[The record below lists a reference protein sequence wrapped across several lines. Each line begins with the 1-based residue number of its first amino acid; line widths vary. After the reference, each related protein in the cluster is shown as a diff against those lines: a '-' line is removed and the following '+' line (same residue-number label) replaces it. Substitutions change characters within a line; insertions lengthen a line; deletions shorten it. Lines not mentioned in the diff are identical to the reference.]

1 MIHRPSIAALMTMTI
16 ALAGA
21 VHAAGAAETLS
32 YADLVAR
39 LVDLEQPALLP
50 LPGETCKQWSSWDRA
65 SQYDAARGK
74 YVNWAANNDGPFF
87 IREEDGRFVMA
98 EMDGPG
104 CIWRIWSAR
113 ALDGRVKVY
122 LDGGKEPAIDLP
134 FKNYFS
140 GDTAP
145 LAYPALSYDLA
156 EHGCRGQNLYLPI
169 PYQKSC
175 KIVAEKDWGRYY
187 QFVYTTYPA
196 GTKVPTFST
205 ELAAENA
212 PLLKQVNDRCAGRIG
227 GKAEG
232 LPDGPGAERKSVRV
246 DGETTV
252 RVAELAGPRMI
263 TSIQARVPLGDRD
276 DQMAALRQL
285 CLQITFDGEEKPAVW
300 CPLGDFFGTAPGR
313 NDYTNWVTGMT
324 EDGFY
329 ANWVMPFGK
338 RALVE
343 LVNDGNKARDVEL
356 KIVSRPLGR
365 PFEGMGHFHCK
376 WHRDAHRLPEDRW
389 PDWVMLKTEGRGRF
403 LGVMLHVW
411 NPRGGW
417 WGEGDEK
424 FFVDGEKFPSTFGT
438 GSEDYFG
445 YAWCDPGLF
454 QRPFHAQTMTM
465 GNKGHQSVLRWQIS
479 DNVPF
484 QTSFEGT
491 IEKYYRTEEKG
502 TLYASTV
509 CWYLAPGGMDPYD
522 PVPVKD
528 RHGYY
533 VKPPAIAGGFRVLGD
548 PAGDPQ
554 TQKMTNFSDKWTNG
568 DQLWWT
574 GAKPGDKLEVALSAK
589 AEGRRRVSV
598 ILTKARDYAVVRLSL
613 DGKPLGEPIDLYN
626 PTVIRT
632 EPIPLGTVEL
642 AGAEHVLGVEIV
654 GKNEKAVPSYMFGL
668 DEVLLE
674 KVE

>member
-1 MIHRPSIAALMTMTI
+1 MIQRASVAVLTTI

-21 VHAAGAAETLS
+21 VHAGGAAETLS

-39 LVDLEQPALLP
+39 LIDLEQPALLP
-50 LPGETCKQWSSWDRA
+50 PPGETCKQWSSWDRA
-65 SQYDAARGK
+65 SQYDAASGK

-87 IREEDGRFVMA
+87 IREEDGRFVLA

-113 ALDGRVKVY
+113 ALDGRVKIY

-134 FKNYFS
+134 FKDYFS
-140 GDTAP
+140 GNTPP

-156 EHGCRGQNLYLPI
+156 EHGCRGQNLYIPI

-212 PLLKQVNDRCAGRIG
+212 PRLQQVNDRCAGRIG

-232 LPDGPGAERKSVRV
+232 LPPGPDVERTAARV

-252 RVAELAGPRMI
+252 RIAELAGPRMI

-285 CLQITFDGEEKPAVW
+285 CLQITFDGEAQPAVW

-343 LVNDGNKARDVEL
+343 LVNDGNRARDVEL
-356 KIVSRPLGR
+356 KIVSRPLDR
-365 PFEGMGHFHCK
+365 PFAGMGHFHCK
-376 WHRDAHRLPEDRW
+376 WHRDTDQLPEDRW

-411 NPRGGW
+411 N
-417 WGEGDEK
+417 
-424 FFVDGEKFPSTFGT
+424 
-438 GSEDYFG
+438 
-445 YAWCDPGLF
+445 
-454 QRPFHAQTMTM
+454 
-465 GNKGHQSVLRWQIS
+465 
-479 DNVPF
+479 
-484 QTSFEGT
+484 
-491 IEKYYRTEEKG
+491 
-502 TLYASTV
+502 
-509 CWYLAPGGMDPYD
+509 
-522 PVPVKD
+522 
-528 RHGYY
+528 
-533 VKPPAIAGGFRVLGD
+533 
-548 PAGDPQ
+548 
-554 TQKMTNFSDKWTNG
+554 
-568 DQLWWT
+568 
-574 GAKPGDKLEVALSAK
+574 
-589 AEGRRRVSV
+589 
-598 ILTKARDYAVVRLSL
+598 
-613 DGKPLGEPIDLYN
+613 
-626 PTVIRT
+626 
-632 EPIPLGTVEL
+632 
-642 AGAEHVLGVEIV
+642 
-654 GKNEKAVPSYMFGL
+654 
-668 DEVLLE
+668 
-674 KVE
+674 

>member
-1 MIHRPSIAALMTMTI
+1 MIHRASIAALITMTM

-65 SQYDAARGK
+65 SQYDAASGK

-122 LDGGKEPAIDLP
+122 LDGSKEPAIDLP

-232 LPDGPGAERKSVRV
+232 LPDGPDAARLSVRV

-263 TSIQARVPLGDRD
+263 TLDSSPGPPWRPRRPDGCACGSSACKSRSTAKKSRRSGARWGISSARRPAGT
-276 DQMAALRQL
+276 
-285 CLQITFDGEEKPAVW
+285 ITP
-300 CPLGDFFGTAPGR
+300 
-313 NDYTNWVTGMT
+313 
-324 EDGFY
+324 
-329 ANWVMPFGK
+329 
-338 RALVE
+338 
-343 LVNDGNKARDVEL
+343 
-356 KIVSRPLGR
+356 
-365 PFEGMGHFHCK
+365 
-376 WHRDAHRLPEDRW
+376 
-389 PDWVMLKTEGRGRF
+389 
-403 LGVMLHVW
+403 
-411 NPRGGW
+411 
-417 WGEGDEK
+417 
-424 FFVDGEKFPSTFGT
+424 T
-438 GSEDYFG
+438 GS
-445 YAWCDPGLF
+445 PG
-454 QRPFHAQTMTM
+454 
-465 GNKGHQSVLRWQIS
+465 
-479 DNVPF
+479 
-484 QTSFEGT
+484 
-491 IEKYYRTEEKG
+491 
-502 TLYASTV
+502 
-509 CWYLAPGGMDPYD
+509 
-522 PVPVKD
+522 
-528 RHGYY
+528 
-533 VKPPAIAGGFRVLGD
+533 
-548 PAGDPQ
+548 
-554 TQKMTNFSDKWTNG
+554 
-568 DQLWWT
+568 
-574 GAKPGDKLEVALSAK
+574 
-589 AEGRRRVSV
+589 
-598 ILTKARDYAVVRLSL
+598 
-613 DGKPLGEPIDLYN
+613 
-626 PTVIRT
+626 
-632 EPIPLGTVEL
+632 
-642 AGAEHVLGVEIV
+642 
-654 GKNEKAVPSYMFGL
+654 
-668 DEVLLE
+668 
-674 KVE
+674 